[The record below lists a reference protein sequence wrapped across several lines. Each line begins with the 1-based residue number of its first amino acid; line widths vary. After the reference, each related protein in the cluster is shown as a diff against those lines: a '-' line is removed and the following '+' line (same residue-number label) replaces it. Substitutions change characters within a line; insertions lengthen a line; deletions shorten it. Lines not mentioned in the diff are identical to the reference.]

1 FVYNIAMAKIDEIK
15 ESIGYLKVVFSILIA
30 INVSLVAW
38 LYKNYETVN
47 FVDSIVLLI
56 LSILIS
62 VGIVYINRKI
72 LSKIRSLR
80 DL

>member
-1 FVYNIAMAKIDEIK
+1 MAKIDEVK
-15 ESIGYLKVVFSILIA
+15 ETIGYLKVVFSILIA

-38 LYKNYETVN
+38 LYKNDELLN
-47 FVDSIVLLI
+47 LIDIVSLLS
-56 LSILIS
+56 LVILITICIIY
-62 VGIVYINRKI
+62 VNRQV